1 MEDFGGRFVYQVLDS
16 YNLEKITS
24 EGLVASIN
32 SNIKMLIQTAFDDGL
47 ANYFELYPRFK
58 FLCKKRVKEYL
69 GF

>member
-1 MEDFGGRFVYQVLDS
+1 M
-16 YNLEKITS
+16 
-24 EGLVASIN
+24 ASIN